1 MALGVAFPRQKSRL
15 KEVRSRNKSA
25 HQIIVGY
32 VGAVYTSILL
42 GNHPVPPKDNY
53 GQNGQ
58 HKLVLCLH
66 ARFTGQWRFQSLLF
80 VYANY
85 NSKCRG

>member
-1 MALGVAFPRQKSRL
+1 MSTSDHYYTSANTVLSFKYFTIKQQWHSESRFYAKKSRL

-42 GNHPVPPKDNY
+42 GNHPVPV
-53 GQNGQ
+53 
-58 HKLVLCLH
+58 KLQRV
-66 ARFTGQWRFQSLLF
+66 FF
-80 VYANY
+80 
-85 NSKCRG
+85 